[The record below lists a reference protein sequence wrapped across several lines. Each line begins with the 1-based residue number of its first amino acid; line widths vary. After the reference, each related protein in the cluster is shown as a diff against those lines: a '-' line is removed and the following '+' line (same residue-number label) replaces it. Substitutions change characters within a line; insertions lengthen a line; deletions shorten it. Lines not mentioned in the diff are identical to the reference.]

1 MDAGS
6 FALPRPGDL
15 PRSRVPQWL
24 DTSPKRRGIRA
35 RHSRSRQRSA
45 GGLTGGPVASLC
57 SHALF
62 VRHTVLARDLLRGGE
77 IDSLEDHGVRLERLD
92 GGRQPPKARRA
103 PVADDAVVGAER
115 Y

>member
-1 MDAGS
+1 M
-6 FALPRPGDL
+6 
-15 PRSRVPQWL
+15 
-24 DTSPKRRGIRA
+24 A
-35 RHSRSRQRSA
+35 RHITETARNPSQTLQESPTIRWRADGWPGRIA
-45 GGLTGGPVASLC
+45 C

-77 IDSLEDHGVRLERLD
+77 IDSLEEHGVRLERLD